1 MFRKNKSQLR
11 DILFG
16 LKDCTSQSASP
27 ERETLNQNLNDSQR
41 SAVDF
46 AESQNEFCMID
57 GPPGTGKTTVLVE
70 IIAREVRKGRRV
82 LFCGPSNMAVDNMT
96 ERLARSG
103 EVVVRVGHPARVT
116 EGCRHHT
123 LEYRLRSQYDTV
135 RDIEARLRTTKRHNR
150 DTDLKQRFERENR
163 KLDLQISE
171 CLEEASVVLGTLI
184 TCGEGSYHYTK
195 Y

>member
-1 MFRKNKSQLR
+1 MGEIAGRGR
-11 DILFG
+11 II
-16 LKDCTSQSASP
+16 
-27 ERETLNQNLNDSQR
+27 ETLQIVWRTEYWGDTAPTIGTVPGGIV
-41 SAVDF
+41 AV
-46 AESQNEFCMID
+46 
-57 GPPGTGKTTVLVE
+57 TVV
-70 IIAREVRKGRRV
+70 RE
-82 LFCGPSNMAVDNMT
+82 A
-96 ERLARSG
+96 
-103 EVVVRVGHPARVT
+103 VVRVGHPARVT

-123 LEYRLRSQYDTV
+123 LEYRLRSQYDLV